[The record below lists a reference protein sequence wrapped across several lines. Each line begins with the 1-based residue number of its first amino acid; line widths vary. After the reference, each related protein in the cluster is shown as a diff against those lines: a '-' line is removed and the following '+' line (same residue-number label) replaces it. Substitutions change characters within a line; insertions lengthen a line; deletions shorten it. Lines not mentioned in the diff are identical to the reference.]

1 MYPPMNFLSLSR
13 SHRLF
18 EALGRNYEIYFP
30 YPGYSGSSFTNSALT
45 PIQKA
50 ELGGVRTVDPVKAFF
65 FMGRE
70 RVSDGFDSAPPGT
83 RTRPLCII
91 GAKACDLQG
100 FRILDQVFM
109 DPEYGDP
116 TYRRLRE
123 TSLVISSDC
132 TTALE
137 TCFCTALGLQPHP
150 QGLFDLNLSP
160 VDGGYLVEAG
170 SAKGQA
176 VLDAHPDLFEEAPSG
191 LTAARDAARSEVK
204 AMVESNVAATGTP
217 NGKDLAGR
225 VVHHYDSPL
234 WAEEAS
240 TCVECGAC
248 NTICPTCHCFLLYD
262 QKNDRG
268 FSRFRVWDSC
278 LLNDFARVAGGANP
292 RERLWMRLR
301 NRFEKKFE
309 FFPATGGMIACT
321 GCGRC
326 TSACPGKI
334 DIKRVLRRLAGD

>member
-1 MYPPMNFLSLSR
+1 MYPPMNFLSLKS
-13 SHRLF
+13 SHWLF
-18 EALGRNYEIYFP
+18 EDLGRTYEIFFP
-30 YPGYSGSSFTNSALT
+30 VPGASGSRFTSLSRT
-45 PIQKA
+45 PVDRA
-50 ELGGVRTVDPVKAFF
+50 ELGGVRAVDPVKAFF
-65 FMGRE
+65 FLGRE
-70 RVSDGFDSAPPGT
+70 RVSDGFDGAPPEK
-83 RTRPLCII
+83 RTRPLCIA
-91 GAKACDLQG
+91 GVKACDLRG
-100 FRILDQVFM
+100 FRILDSVFM

-123 TSLVISSDC
+123 SSLVISSDC

-160 VDGGYLVEAG
+160 LEGGYLVEAG
-170 SAKGQA
+170 SSKGKA
-176 VLDAHPDLFEEAPSG
+176 LLDAHPDLFEEAPEG
-191 LTAARDAARSEVK
+191 LIEARDSARSKVK

-217 NGKDLAGR
+217 DSKSLAGR
-225 VVHHYDSPL
+225 VAHHYESPL

-262 QKNDRG
+262 QKNERG
-268 FSRFRVWDSC
+268 FSRFRIWDSC
-278 LLNDFARVAGGANP
+278 LLDDFARVAGGANP
-292 RERLWMRLR
+292 RDRLWMRLR

-309 FFPATGGMIACT
+309 FFPRTADMIACT

-326 TSACPGKI
+326 TSACPGRI
-334 DIKRVLRRLAGD
+334 DIRRVLRRLSGD